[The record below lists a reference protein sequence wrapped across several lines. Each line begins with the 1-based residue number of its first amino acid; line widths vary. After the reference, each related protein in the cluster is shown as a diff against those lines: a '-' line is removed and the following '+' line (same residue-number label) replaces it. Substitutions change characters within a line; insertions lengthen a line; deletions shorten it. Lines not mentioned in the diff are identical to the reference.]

1 MINNNNN
8 IKLENKKE
16 LEIDYLD
23 DLVIYFSKLREKEK
37 KNRNI
42 DSLSLYRKYLY
53 VDNKYR
59 SKL

>member
-1 MINNNNN
+1 MINNNN

>member
-1 MINNNNN
+1 MINNNN

-53 VDNKYR
+53 VDNMYR